1 MGAYQEVE
9 ELGGM
14 AKAITD
20 GLPKMRIEE
29 AAARTQAR
37 IDSGAQTVMGINAF
51 PLDEPEQVDVRQV
64 DNSAVLEAQIARL
77 KQLRSERDSKAAE
90 TALHELTQAAE
101 RKEGNLLDLSVQAA
115 RARCTVGDK

>member
-1 MGAYQEVE
+1 MQQETDTCASADPWGGSYYIEKLTHDLAEKAWAHIQEIE

-37 IDSGAQTVMGINAF
+37 IDSGSQTVMGINAF
-51 PLDEPEQVDVRQV
+51 PLDEPENVDVRQV
-64 DNSAVLEAQIARL
+64 DNSAVL
-77 KQLRSERDSKAAE
+77 RD
-90 TALHELTQAAE
+90 TG
-101 RKEGNLLDLSVQAA
+101 RI
-115 RARCTVGDK
+115 